1 MLDPSIFR
9 AALRAWYPPWV
20 TGAASIRPRRPGSRA
35 IIGRMV
41 TLSRTDVEHVAHL
54 ARLGL
59 ADEELGRLEGELNH
73 ILDQYEVL
81 SRVPTDHIA
90 PTAQTIE
97 LENILRDDVARPSLP
112 REAVL
117 ANAAETEG
125 DFIVVPAI
133 LSGD

>member
-1 MLDPSIFR
+1 
-9 AALRAWYPPWV
+9 
-20 TGAASIRPRRPGSRA
+20 
-35 IIGRMV
+35 MV

-59 ADEELGRLEGELNH
+59 SDEEFGRLEGELNH

-125 DFIVVPAI
+125 DYIVVPAI